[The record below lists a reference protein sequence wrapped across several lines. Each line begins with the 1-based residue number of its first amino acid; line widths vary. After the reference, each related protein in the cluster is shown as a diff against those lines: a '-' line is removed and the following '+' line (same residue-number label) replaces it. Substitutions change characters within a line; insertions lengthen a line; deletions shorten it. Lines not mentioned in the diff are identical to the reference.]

1 MDFKC
6 KNTKF
11 SLYSIIIRVNYR
23 SSSPHEGSGLL
34 MLIMIFEYL
43 EKINY
48 L

>member
-23 SSSPHEGSGLL
+23 SSHPHEESGLL
-34 MLIMIFEYL
+34 MLIMILVYL
-43 EKINY
+43 GKTNY